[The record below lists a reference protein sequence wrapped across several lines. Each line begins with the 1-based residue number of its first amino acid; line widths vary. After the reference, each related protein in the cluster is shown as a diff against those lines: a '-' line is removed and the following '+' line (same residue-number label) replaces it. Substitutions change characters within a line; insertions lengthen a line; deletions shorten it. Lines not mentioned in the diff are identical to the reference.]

1 MTVIKL
7 RKGVNDLRDF
17 IKKAAKHMPDKNNR
31 GFIDGMCHLNDVL
44 NGIESM
50 MKYVDDPMLNYYK
63 KNKLEELEG
72 QVDRIIE
79 SQMRPWK

>member
-1 MTVIKL
+1 MEMMKGINMTVIKL

-31 GFIDGMCHLNDVL
+31 GFVDGMCHLNDVL

-63 KNKLEELEG
+63 RKK
-72 QVDRIIE
+72 
-79 SQMRPWK
+79 

>member
-1 MTVIKL
+1 MTVINL
-7 RKGVNDLRDF
+7 RKGIKDLKDF
-17 IKKAAKHMPDKNNR
+17 IKKASKYMPDRNNR
-31 GFIDGMCHLNDVL
+31 GFVDSICYLNDIL
-44 NGIESM
+44 DGIDDM